1 MTLPPGIGLV
11 LAIGAIAGPAIT
23 AGCGTGR
30 IMVTGHAAAARPAS
44 DASDA
49 ADDPEGRSGSAP
61 DGLSL
66 QAAREAFRRAELRR
80 HLQFLEAERPGSFLR
95 STAELVPEEK
105 IDRGEIAPQ
114 DLHEVGCLLFEHEYG
129 FADGLG
135 NGTSRSDPARSPF
148 RRVHAGRFG
157 GPDTTGCASCH
168 WRGGEAG
175 AGGLPDQGFF
185 YGDGDRIDTA
195 DGRNPP
201 ALQGVGVVQA
211 LAREMSAELQA
222 IRAALEREV
231 RRTGRDAE
239 ADLVAKGIQF
249 GTLRILA
256 DGTVDPSGLDGVDGD
271 LVIKPFGWKGTRATL
286 REFLAESLQTHLG
299 IQCEDLVAGHRRKPD
314 PGLLGAGPDP
324 DDPDGDGVT
333 GELTAGQLTA
343 LECFLAL
350 EELPVI
356 RPPEPLQGFKPA
368 APGMLAPTPTSFL
381 DSWTQGRQLF
391 REIGCAGCHAP
402 MLVLKD
408 PVFRTRSETTGREIE
423 IDLVRHGE
431 RPRLEYDPELE
442 GYPVWLFCDLKR
454 HDLGEENA
462 ARHVERG
469 VAPQVYLTRRLWGLA
484 DSPPYMYDGRA
495 PWFDQAIAAHGG
507 EASLSSFAFDAL
519 TSEDKAALRVYL
531 LSLRR
536 ERRLVVP

>member
-1 MTLPPGIGLV
+1 LSPGVGLV
-11 LAIGAIAGPAIT
+11 LAIGSLAGLVLGG
-23 AGCGTGR
+23 GCGTTRDIG
-30 IMVTGHAAAARPAS
+30 GGPPAAARPAS
-44 DASDA
+44 AETGDL
-49 ADDPEGRSGSAP
+49 EGHEGPAP
-61 DGLSL
+61 GGLSL
-66 QAAREAFRRAELRR
+66 EAAREAYRRSELHR
-80 HLQFLEAERPGSFLR
+80 HLQFLEVARPGNLLR
-95 STAELVPEEK
+95 STAAMVPEER
-105 IDRGEIAPQ
+105 IDRGEIAPE
-114 DLHEVGCLLFEHEYG
+114 DLQEVGRLIFEHEYG

-135 NGTSRSDPARSPF
+135 NGASRSDPARSPF
-148 RRVHAGRFG
+148 RRVQAGRFG

-185 YGDGDRIDTA
+185 LGDGDRIDTA

-201 ALQGVGVVQA
+201 ALQGVGVAQA
-211 LAREMSAELQA
+211 LAREMSADLQA
-222 IRAALEREV
+222 IRTALEAEV

-239 ADLVAKGIQF
+239 ADLVSKGIQF
-249 GTLRILA
+249 GTLRVLA
-256 DGTVDPSGLDGVDGD
+256 DGTVDTAGLDGVDAD
-271 LVIKPFGWKGTRATL
+271 LVIKPFGWKGNRATL
-286 REFLAESLQTHLG
+286 REFLAESLQNHLG

-314 PGLLGAGPDP
+314 PDLLGAGPDP

-343 LECFLAL
+343 LEAFLAL
-350 EELPVI
+350 GELPVI
-356 RPPEPLQGFKPA
+356 RPPAPLQGFKPA
-368 APGMLAPTPTSFL
+368 APGMLAPTPTLLL

-423 IDLVRHGE
+423 IDLSRHGD
-431 RPRLEYDPELE
+431 RPRLRYDPALE
-442 GYPVWLFCDLKR
+442 GYPVWLFSDLKR

-536 ERRLVVP
+536 ERRFVVP